1 MTAIRAHLRRHRRPK
16 PSTLGT
22 AAVVCLALL
31 VLLAV
36 AQVVH
41 THPVDSNGDDCPLC
55 IAMHS
60 VVPLAVMVVVV
71 VLVRFGTAAPVLLE
85 IRTIIRYWYPTLF
98 SRPPPAGC

>member
-1 MTAIRAHLRRHRRPK
+1 LTAIRADVRRDRRPK
-16 PSTLGT
+16 SSTLGVAT
-22 AAVVCLALL
+22 VVCLFLL

-41 THPVDSNGDDCPLC
+41 THPVDSNGDHCPLC

-71 VLVRFGTAAPVLLE
+71 VLVRFGAAPPVLLE
-85 IRTIIRYWYPTLF
+85 VRAIIRYWYPTLF
-98 SRPPPAGC
+98 TRPPPAGC